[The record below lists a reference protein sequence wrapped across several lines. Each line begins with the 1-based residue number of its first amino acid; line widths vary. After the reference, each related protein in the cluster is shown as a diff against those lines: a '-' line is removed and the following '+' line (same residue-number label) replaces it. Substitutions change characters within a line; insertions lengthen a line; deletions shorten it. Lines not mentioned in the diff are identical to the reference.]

1 MERMEDND
9 AAAIERARGGS
20 GEAFRELVERHSH
33 AVFRLAYRMTGNEQ
47 DAEDT
52 VQETFLRA
60 YRQLGRF
67 DSRSKFGT
75 WLYAIAS
82 NCALDLIRARKRR
95 RESDAEPVEPVIP
108 AADPSP
114 ERLALSREVRQRLSA
129 AMNDLSDAE
138 RTAFVMRHFEGVSID
153 EIARVLGR
161 PNGATRHSVFRAV
174 EKLRR
179 ALEPVMSVA
188 R

>member
-9 AAAIERARGGS
+9 AAAIERARRGS
-20 GEAFRELVERHSH
+20 NEAFRELVERHSC

-67 DSRSKFGT
+67 DSRSKFST
-75 WLYAIAS
+75 WLFAIAS
-82 NCALDLIRARKRR
+82 NCSLDLMRARRRR
-95 RESDAEPVEPVIP
+95 READSEPVHPVIP

-114 ERLALSREVRQRLSA
+114 ERLALSSEVRQRLSA
-129 AMNDLSDAE
+129 AMNELSDAE
-138 RTAFVMRHFEGVSID
+138 RTAFVMRHFEGVPIG

-179 ALEPVMSVA
+179 ALEPVVSTA
-188 R
+188 Q

>member
-1 MERMEDND
+1 MGRMEDND
-9 AAAIERARGGS
+9 AAAIEQARRGS
-20 GEAFRELVERHSH
+20 SEAFRELVERHSR

-60 YRQLGRF
+60 YRQLERF
-67 DSRSKFGT
+67 DSRSKFST

-82 NCALDLIRARKRR
+82 NCSLDMIRARKRR
-95 RESDAEPVEPVIP
+95 READSEPVQPVIP

-114 ERLALSREVRQRLSA
+114 ERLALSGEVRRRLSA
-129 AMNDLSDAE
+129 AMNELSDAE

-179 ALEPVMSVA
+179 ALEPVMSA
-188 R
+188 AQ